1 MDSVKRGN
9 NMKTAT
15 KTRQTSGPPVQPE
28 TEIISRVTTMRVDQ
42 QPPQDPPA
50 VRQAWVRLYEAIV
63 GKRRVARQRGL
74 VAQQ

>member
-1 MDSVKRGN
+1 
-9 NMKTAT
+9 MKTAT
-15 KTRQTSGPPVQPE
+15 KTRQTSVPPVQPE
-28 TEIISRVTTMRVDQ
+28 TELMAPRVTTVIVDQ
-42 QPPQDPPA
+42 NEQKDPPA